1 MKDTSKHCGIVA
13 LLGEPNVGKSTLINA
28 LIGTKISIVT
38 HKAQTT
44 RERIRGIIIEGNTQI
59 VLIDTPGIFFST
71 KSRLDKVMVSSAWGG
86 ASDSDIILFMLE
98 AHRGLSESA
107 RSILKTLGQIK
118 NNKSRI
124 ALVIN
129 KIDRV
134 KREQLLILAENL
146 NTAYNFDKTFMI
158 SAQKDQGIT
167 NLKKWMAENLPR
179 ANWLYPQNQLADFQ
193 IKSFAAELTREK
205 LLLRLHQEVPYQ
217 LVVEPEDWIELPNG
231 DIKISQNILVS
242 NKRYKGIVLG
252 KKGETIKWV
261 SIASRKELV
270 KILDKQIHLILQVRV
285 RKNWYND
292 PKLFP
297 I

>member
-98 AHRGLSESA
+98 AHRGLSECA
-107 RSILKTLGQIK
+107 RSIIKTLGRIK